1 MIDREL
7 VTRKLALIVK
17 DLPALTELAGKSL
30 TEYLA
35 NPVHEVLSERYLE
48 RVIGRMIDVNY
59 HLITE
64 LGQAPPRDYH
74 ESFVELGKLTVLST
88 EFAREIALAA
98 GLRNRLVHEYDEI
111 DAKKVHEALQM
122 SVKQI
127 PIYLEAIRKYTET
140 MR

>member
-98 GLRNRLVHEYDEI
+98 GLRNASSMSMMRLMPRRCM
-111 DAKKVHEALQM
+111 K
-122 SVKQI
+122 
-127 PIYLEAIRKYTET
+127 PCRC
-140 MR
+140 R